1 MNEALLILVKY
12 LTRAKKPL
20 INQVRPAA
28 SQMPQTP
35 KTGNRPRRMG
45 KPILPMTSTTPLLKE
60 KPASPIPLSTPHD
73 LRVFDEE
80 LHYCFAAN
88 LGKGKDY
95 EGEYGHDDH
104 ALCKAFL
111 DALVIAC
118 T

>member
-1 MNEALLILVKY
+1 MIFALLLIGCDLTGEAVVMKPALLILVKY

-60 KPASPIPLSTPHD
+60 KPASPMPLSTP
-73 LRVFDEE
+73 RQ
-80 LHYCFAAN
+80 
-88 LGKGKDY
+88 
-95 EGEYGHDDH
+95 
-104 ALCKAFL
+104 
-111 DALVIAC
+111 